1 MSFIEEIISWLS
13 SRRKRKEAEH
23 RQRREKE
30 ERLRRRREKE
40 KEEEQ
45 FLYCLGN
52 RFEDYIISIFDP
64 EKFDLI
70 HRTPTNEDTRGRYV
84 DSMRLPDLR
93 FKERSTGMKF
103 WVECKFRATTED
115 LGNVT
120 WCTDNQL
127 RNYKRTYYKYRETVF
142 IIMGIRGTATEPD
155 KVFCLNLE
163 RINFTR
169 LFYSIYCTNQVKTEK
184 IESYEQLL
192 KISELK

>member
-1 MSFIEEIISWLS
+1 MSLIGGIISWLN
-13 SRRKRKEAEH
+13 SRRERKNAE
-23 RQRREKE
+23 RLQRRENEELLKRRKKKE
-30 ERLRRRREKE
+30 EKE
-40 KEEEQ
+40 KQ
-45 FLYCLGN
+45 FLYRLGN
-52 RFEDYIISIFDP
+52 RFEDYVISMFDP

-93 FKERSTGMKF
+93 FKEHSTGRKF

-127 RNYKRTYYKYRETVF
+127 RNYKRTHYKYRETVF
-142 IIMGIRGTATEPD
+142 IMMGLRGAATKPD

-169 LFYSIYCTNQVKTEK
+169 LFYSTYCTNQVKMEK